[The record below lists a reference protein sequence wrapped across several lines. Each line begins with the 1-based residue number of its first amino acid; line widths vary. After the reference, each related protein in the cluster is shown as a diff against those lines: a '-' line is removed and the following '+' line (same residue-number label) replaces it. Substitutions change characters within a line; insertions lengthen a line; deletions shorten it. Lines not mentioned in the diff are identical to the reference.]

1 MPDIDPS
8 VDVLFLQKDDFF
20 KNTFYFNQLAMTN
33 VVIPLCVIT
42 RLMTV
47 SSRISRTPTIK
58 TRLDDTKLLKS
69 TLSQKTTI
77 YVEEFAI
84 KFKWNQ
90 ARRQTKKVF
99 ALFTCYSMKINYLQ
113 MIRNFHAVYVKEHL
127 LMNLY
132 SIIIS

>member
-84 KFKWNQ
+84 KFK
-90 ARRQTKKVF
+90 
-99 ALFTCYSMKINYLQ
+99 
-113 MIRNFHAVYVKEHL
+113 
-127 LMNLY
+127 
-132 SIIIS
+132 